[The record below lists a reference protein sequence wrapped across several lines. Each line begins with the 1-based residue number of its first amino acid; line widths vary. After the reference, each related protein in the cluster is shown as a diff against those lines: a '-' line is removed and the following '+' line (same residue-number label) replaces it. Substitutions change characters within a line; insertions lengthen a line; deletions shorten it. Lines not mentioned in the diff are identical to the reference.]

1 MVEVFKLFLA
11 KLYVCVEFG
20 RIGKVA
26 HPGLMR
32 KHRHHAI
39 VGFDDPRGTV
49 DMNLAKLYFVDDVL
63 V

>member
-1 MVEVFKLFLA
+1 MVEVFKLLLA

-26 HPGLMR
+26 HPGLMW
-32 KHRHHAI
+32 KHRHHSV
-39 VGFDDPRGTV
+39 VGFYDPRGAV
-49 DMNLAKLYFVDDVL
+49 DMNLAKLYFIDDVL